1 MLQKIV
7 SSKNIG
13 PDHYVLQADAGG
25 SAPSTNQGFNSM
37 QPGAEQFV
45 MKVPNNKVDFFFLL
59 LLPSLFFLMM
69 RLMLMFK
76 VGTHDFCRL
85 L

>member
-1 MLQKIV
+1 MLQKIA
-7 SSKNIG
+7 SSQKIG

-45 MKVPNNKVDFFFLL
+45 MKVPNNKVDFFSFVALSFL
-59 LLPSLFFLMM
+59 SYDEADAN
-69 RLMLMFK
+69 
-76 VGTHDFCRL
+76 G
-85 L
+85 

>member
-45 MKVPNNKVDFFFLL
+45 MKVPNNKVDFFWFPSFVAFSFLL
-59 LLPSLFFLMM
+59 YDEADAN
-69 RLMLMFK
+69 
-76 VGTHDFCRL
+76 V
-85 L
+85 